1 MTNMTS
7 DTALLVEEKQKQAE
21 RIKADA
27 LEETERLS
35 TRQITLKSGDA
46 FLVAD
51 VCGDLLSSKQEMGL
65 FWHGTRFLHTGNLFL
80 EGRPLVMLSHHVADV
95 GSACQID
102 LTTTALSVDDN
113 TKVKQGGVHVN
124 RVLVLQ

>member
-1 MTNMTS
+1 MTGITS
-7 DTALLVEEKQKQAE
+7 DTALLLEEKKKQAE
-21 RIKADA
+21 RIEADT

-51 VCGDLLSSKQEMGL
+51 VCGDLLSAKQEMGL
-65 FWHGTRFLHTGNLFL
+65 FWHGTRFLHTCNLFL

-95 GSACQID
+95 GSVCQID
-102 LTTTALSVDDN
+102 RSEEHTSELQSLAY
-113 TKVKQGGVHVN
+113 
-124 RVLVLQ
+124 LVC